1 MKDTYKHKG
10 RRKRLIDE
18 LILKGIKDELVIR
31 SMMNVPRHLF
41 LDKSFEDSAYD
52 DKALPIE
59 DGQTISQPYTVAFQT
74 QLLQLK
80 SGMKVLEIGTGSGY
94 QAAVLAEMGV
104 RLHSVERKRSLYLR
118 AQETLNY
125 LGYHALLHYGD
136 GSLGWP
142 LHAPYDRILVTAAAP
157 EIPNSYL
164 EQLKPGGMLV
174 IPCGNKDQQR
184 MLRIT
189 KGTDGTLTTEDHG
202 PFRFVPLIGED
213 GF

>member
-10 RRKRLIDE
+10 RRKRLMDE
-18 LILKGIKDELVIR
+18 LIMKGIHDELVIQA
-31 SMMNVPRHLF
+31 MLNVPRHLF
-41 LDKSFEDSAYD
+41 LDKSFEDAAYD

-80 SGMKVLEIGTGSGY
+80 PGMKVLEIGTGSGY
-94 QAAVLAEMGV
+94 QAAVLAELGV
-104 RLHSVERKRSLYLR
+104 RLFSVERKRSLYLK
-118 AQETLNY
+118 AQDVLNS
-125 LGYHALLHYGD
+125 LGHHVLLHYGD

-157 EIPNSYL
+157 EIPQSYID
-164 EQLKPGGMLV
+164 QLKPGGLLV

-184 MLRIT
+184 MLRVI
-189 KGTDGTLTTEDHG
+189 KDSDGQLSTEDHG
-202 PFRFVPLIGED
+202 PFRFVPLIGEE